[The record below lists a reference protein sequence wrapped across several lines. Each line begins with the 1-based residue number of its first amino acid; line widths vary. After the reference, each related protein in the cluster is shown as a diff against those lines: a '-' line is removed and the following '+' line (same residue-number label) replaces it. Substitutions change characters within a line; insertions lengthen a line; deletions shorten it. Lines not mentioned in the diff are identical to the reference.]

1 MGSLTSLGCLHPWW
15 LEAEAPGGLSP
26 LRLHSAVRTSTGL
39 TRKGRCQSHPRALK
53 PEEKGWQCRS
63 VSTCWYHGAT
73 GTGCQAVPWGRLHPE
88 LREPPRRGQTPPAR
102 PHMGTE
108 RGPTAARGRGDWAAL
123 SSAPGAVW
131 RPSALPSARGREV
144 GAAGAALAKL
154 LPEQR
159 GCWRP
164 RSGAEGGKRCPQAS
178 AEPFLGAWGRSRGCW
193 ARWAAAGGSGCAPS
207 SRRWTRGLRGWGT
220 SGERRSLTNNRSL
233 VCACQIAYK
242 AQELSS
248 GALLFIPVQSPD
260 VYSLLSLETL
270 LAQLCISVPT
280 SYPLD
285 DNLIAFHQ
293 WFKLLLIGNKWNHTW
308 KCFTGKTWFKTD
320 TCDNFD
326 FVGSWH
332 VREISEQAS

>member
-1 MGSLTSLGCLHPWW
+1 MAGGWSSRWSEPPQAAFRRQNQHRSHSQGKMPVSSEGTEAWGEGLAVKVSQHLLVPRCDGDRLPGCALRQAAPR
-15 LEAEAPGGLSP
+15 AEGAPSP
-26 LRLHSAVRTSTGL
+26 RTDAPPGL
-39 TRKGRCQSHPRALK
+39 TRGPREDRR
-53 PEEKGWQCRS
+53 PPG
-63 VSTCWYHGAT
+63 GA
-73 GTGCQAVPWGRLHPE
+73 AWG
-88 LREPPRRGQTPPAR
+88 G
-102 PHMGTE
+102 
-108 RGPTAARGRGDWAAL
+108 RGRWTAL

-144 GAAGAALAKL
+144 GAAGAALAEL

-178 AEPFLGAWGRSRGCW
+178 AEPFLGAWGRSRGCR

-293 WFKLLLIGNKWNHTW
+293 WFKLLLIGNRWNHTW

-332 VREISEQAS
+332 AREISEQAS